1 MKRKKL
7 IPKKQGVKF
16 QPRRL
21 RMKLRRKRYN
31 HQKKEK
37 EDREEKKDRKE
48 TNPRDSV
55 LRQQMLLTT

>member
-1 MKRKKL
+1 
-7 IPKKQGVKF
+7 
-16 QPRRL
+16 
-21 RMKLRRKRYN
+21 MKLRRKRYN